1 MGQVAPE
8 GLVVYLAGPL
18 FTQSERLWNRR
29 LAESLTD
36 GLGCEVILPQDFG
49 TSGQFDSAEHFAE
62 VFRLCVDGVDACDVV
77 VAVLDGADVD
87 SGTAFEVGYAYARGK
102 PIIGVR
108 TDFRP
113 QQERGTNLM
122 LSRPCDAF
130 VECSSLRGDLAALSA
145 TICRE
150 IRALAKHTAQR
161 GNAAGE
167 IA

>member
-1 MGQVAPE
+1 MPAIEQIEILGRE
-8 GLVVYLAGPL
+8 LASRPDRFLKIETLRVRNRYADG
-18 FTQSERLWNRR
+18 TTSSEY
-29 LAESLTD
+29 
-36 GLGCEVILPQDFG
+36 
-49 TSGQFDSAEHFAE
+49 
-62 VFRLCVDGVDACDVV
+62 ACDVV
-77 VAVLDGADVD
+77 VAVLDGAAVD

-102 PIIGVR
+102 PLIGVR